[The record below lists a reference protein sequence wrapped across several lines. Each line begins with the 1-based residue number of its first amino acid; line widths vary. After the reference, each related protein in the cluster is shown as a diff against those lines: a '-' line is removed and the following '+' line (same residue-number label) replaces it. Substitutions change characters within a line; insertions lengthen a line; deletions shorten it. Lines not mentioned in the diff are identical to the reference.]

1 MNILVTGGAGY
12 VGSHC
17 VRRLLDAGHA
27 VTVFDDLSSGHRAA
41 VDPRAEF
48 VEADL
53 SDPAA
58 VAAAL
63 RAGPFE
69 AVMHFAGR
77 LDVAESVR
85 EPLLYFRANVLN
97 TLHLLEAMR
106 SAGVRRMVFSSSC
119 AVYGLPDTLP
129 ISEDLPN
136 RPISPYGASK
146 LAVEHMLR
154 GCAAAWGL
162 ASVSLR
168 YFNAAGAAADG
179 SIGED
184 HRPEHHLIPVALQVA
199 LGRRSHLSILG
210 TDYPTPD
217 GSCIRDYVH
226 VEDLAEAHRLAIE
239 QMPQGQALALN
250 VGTGRGYSVLEV
262 VETVRRVTGQA
273 IPVEPAPRRSG
284 DPPALYADPRRLRA
298 QFGWEPRYADLT
310 AIIESAWRWHRS
322 HPDGFAGK

>member
-1 MNILVTGGAGY
+1 MTILVTGGAGY

-17 VRRLLDAGHA
+17 VRRLIDAGHE

-41 VDPRAEF
+41 VDPRATF
-48 VEADL
+48 VQGDL

-58 VAAAL
+58 IASAL
-63 RAGPFE
+63 RARPFD

-106 SAGVRRMVFSSSC
+106 SAGVRRMVFSSTC
-119 AVYGLPDTLP
+119 AVYGLPDSLP
-129 ISEDLPN
+129 ITEDLPN

-162 ASVSLR
+162 GSVSLR
-168 YFNAAGAAADG
+168 YFNAAGAAEDG

-184 HRPEHHLIPVALQVA
+184 HRPELHLIPVALQVA
-199 LGRRSHLSILG
+199 LGQRSHLSILG
-210 TDYPTPD
+210 TDYSTPD

-226 VEDLAEAHRLAIE
+226 VDDLAEAHRLAIE
-239 QMPQGQALALN
+239 RMPAGEALALN
-250 VGTGRGYSVLEV
+250 VGTGRGHSVLEV
-262 VETVRRVTGQA
+262 VEAVRRVTGHA
-273 IPVEPAPRRSG
+273 IPVVAAPRRSG
-284 DPPALYADPRRLRA
+284 DPPALYADSGRLRA
-298 QFGWEPRYADLT
+298 RFGWEPRYADLS
-310 AIIESAWRWHRS
+310 AIIQSAWRWHRA
-322 HPDGFAGK
+322 HPRGFAGK